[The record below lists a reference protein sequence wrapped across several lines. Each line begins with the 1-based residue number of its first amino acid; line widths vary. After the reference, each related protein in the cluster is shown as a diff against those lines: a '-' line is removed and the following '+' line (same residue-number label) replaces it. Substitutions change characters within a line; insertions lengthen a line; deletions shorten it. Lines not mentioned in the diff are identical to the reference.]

1 MKKLIR
7 IIALAFALVLVFGT
21 VASSAAAYTTY
32 TYSYDGR
39 ALSSPDAYR
48 PYKQVTSSMMGLST
62 PLNTPT
68 DLYIDD
74 LGLIYICD
82 PNNNRIVVLNENYKF
97 VEEIKTFTNL
107 YGNADSIN
115 QAQGVA
121 VANGLLYI
129 ADTNNSRIVVL
140 ERETKKCVAIH
151 NTPDADVVAEG
162 SLYYPIALSVDTAGR
177 MYVVSSS
184 TIDGIISLNSDGSF
198 ASFIGAQKVT
208 YNAFELF

>member
-7 IIALAFALVLVFGT
+7 FIALAFVMVLVFGT

-48 PYKQVTSSMMGLST
+48 PYKQITSELMGLTT

-74 LGLIYICD
+74 EGTIYICD
-82 PNNNRIVVLNENYKF
+82 PNNSRIVLLDENYKF

-140 ERETKKCVAIH
+140 DRETRECVAIH
-151 NTPDADVVAEG
+151 NTPDADVVEEG

-177 MYVVSSS
+177 MYVVSSQTYS
-184 TIDGIISLNSDGSF
+184 GILSYDENLQAEAEKDLD
-198 ASFIGAQKVT
+198 K
-208 YNAFELF
+208 E